1 MVFPADDGG
10 PPIRIM
16 PDDAALPKSS
26 LNRKQ
31 LKHFRELL
39 LKRRVQLTADMRQMS
54 DEAFDRN
61 RGATHERS
69 AVPLHMADVGT
80 DNYEQEFTLG
90 LIDNE
95 RAVLREIDEALERI
109 EEGTFGMCLRTHRPI
124 GLARLEAK
132 PWARYCIE
140 FARLR
145 EQGRVS

>member
-1 MVFPADDGG
+1 
-10 PPIRIM
+10 M
-16 PDDAALPKSS
+16 PDDARLPKSPLS
-26 LNRKQ
+26 RKQ
-31 LKHFRELL
+31 LNHFKELL
-39 LKRRVQLTADMRQMS
+39 LKRREQLTADMRQMS

-61 RGATHERS
+61 REATHDRS

-95 RAVLREIDEALERI
+95 RSLLREIEDALERI
-109 EEGTFGMCLRTHRPI
+109 EDGTYGVCLRTHRPI

-140 FARLR
+140 YARLR